1 MPPGSA
7 PGWRG
12 SPAHP
17 SQPGAE
23 PGPEDSR
30 EGRTQR
36 ARRGSRPRLRWP
48 GQRRGRWRPRL
59 ARRHPWLG
67 RQPDGTCP
75 PAPPPRPARRSLLLA
90 GLIGLGVGRS
100 RALLG
105 PPLAAANVA
114 ATRAGQ
120 GPRPAHDLKTW
131 SPPSPLRGAWWACG
145 PLSKPSL
152 VLAPGA
158 ALVAASG
165 RYLPRSQSCA
175 PASLRFAPSAVRAL
189 LRSSLRAHGSP
200 SRSRREAAWLAARA
214 E

>member
-1 MPPGSA
+1 MARGRSSV
-7 PGWRG
+7 WR
-12 SPAHP
+12 SSQAHYA
-17 SQPGAE
+17 QPVAR
-23 PGPEDSR
+23 PLPEDSR
-30 EGRTQR
+30 DGRPWR
-36 ARRGSRPRLRWP
+36 ARRESRPRLRWP

-59 ARRHPWLG
+59 ARRRPWLG
-67 RQPDGTCP
+67 RQPDGAWP
-75 PAPPPRPARRSLLLA
+75 PAPPPRPARRSSLLA
-90 GLIGLGVGRS
+90 GVMRSCSGPVTGLAPPWLRQTTPQPGRGKA
-100 RALLG
+100 RA
-105 PPLAAANVA
+105 
-114 ATRAGQ
+114 
-120 GPRPAHDLKTW
+120 RPTLKD
-131 SPPSPLRGAWWACG
+131 SIRPPSPLRGAWWACG

-152 VLAPGA
+152 ALAPGA